1 MKKEYFDRKNMLVKG
16 LNDINGIS
24 CVDPG
29 GAMYVFPN
37 IKKTNMTSDEF
48 SEYVLNKAGI
58 GVLPGNNFGANGEG
72 YIRMCYS
79 TSQDDIEEA
88 LDRHKVLY
96 G

>member
-1 MKKEYFDRKNMLVKG
+1 MKKEYFDRKNILVEG

-37 IKKTNMTSDEF
+37 IKETGMTSDEF
-48 SEYVLNKAGI
+48 SEYVLGKIGI

-79 TSQDDIEEA
+79 TSQKNIKEA
-88 LDRHKVLY
+88 LSRLKILFK
-96 G
+96 

>member
-1 MKKEYFDRKNMLVKG
+1 
-16 LNDINGIS
+16 
-24 CVDPG
+24 
-29 GAMYVFPN
+29 
-37 IKKTNMTSDEF
+37 MTSDEF

-88 LDRHKVLY
+88 LDRLKTLFE
-96 G
+96 